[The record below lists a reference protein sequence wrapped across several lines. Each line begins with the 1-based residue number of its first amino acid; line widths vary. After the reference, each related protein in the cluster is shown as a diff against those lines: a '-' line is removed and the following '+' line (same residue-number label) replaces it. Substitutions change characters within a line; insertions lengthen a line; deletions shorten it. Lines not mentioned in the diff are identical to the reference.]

1 MPLFRSVRSRI
12 TMVTTLI
19 VAATLM
25 VAGVGLLV
33 FTRRAL
39 VSDVRRALTA
49 NLVEAQQELN
59 NGVVAE
65 LGLLSLG
72 VTVDPFEI
80 TGDIVEGTCSPIL
93 AEAYGSRNRQMNE
106 FLTLGSLDEDTI
118 AAYEA
123 CIAQSDPMVQS
134 VGHCEQVAVDAVGDP
149 YVTFEE
155 FRAIVASEEFD
166 AAYDECLAGSLLID
180 ERVAEAALACNRVVA
195 AAFDGVDVMNQA
207 AVENRIDAA
216 LFSYSAC
223 MRANGVPDYPDLTF
237 LGAGAEGP
245 SVLAGLAG
253 ATVVLPSLESVRS
266 SVDTFGTVIALVVP
280 TLVLGLALLTWVVVG
295 RSLQPVEAIRSRV
308 AEISAEA
315 LDQRVPDPG
324 TDDEIGSLATTMNR
338 MLERLE
344 KSAERQRRFVSDA
357 SHELRSP
364 LASIRAQIEVALTHP
379 GLLDWTGVGTGVL
392 QESRRMERL
401 VDDLLALA
409 RADEGVLI
417 SRTEEV
423 NLEDLVVSEAGR
435 VDELEVDLSAVT
447 QASARGDP
455 LALRRVVRN
464 LVDNAARHANSR
476 LSFEV
481 QRDRRE
487 VRMVVEDDGSGI
499 PEEDRERVFERFTR
513 LEDGRAR
520 DVGGAG
526 LGLAVVRETVKAHG
540 GSVSVETGSS
550 GGARLVVRLPAALQR
565 RTRRGTRDKAE
576 DRD

>member
-1 MPLFRSVRSRI
+1 
-12 TMVTTLI
+12 MVTTLI
-19 VAATLM
+19 VAATLLA
-25 VAGVGLLV
+25 AGVGLLV

-59 NGVVAE
+59 NGVVTE

-72 VTVDPFEI
+72 VTVDPFEM
-80 TGDIVEGTCSPIL
+80 TGDIVEGTCSSIL
-93 AEAYGSRNRQMNE
+93 AEAYGPLRRQMDD
-106 FLTLGSLDEDTI
+106 FLALAALDEETI

-123 CIAQSDPMVQS
+123 CIAESDPMIQS
-134 VGHCEQVAVDAVGDP
+134 VGHCEQVAVDAVGNP
-149 YVTFEE
+149 YGTFEE
-155 FRAIVASEEFD
+155 FRQVVTSEEFD

-180 ERVAEAALACNRVVA
+180 ERVAEAAVACNRVVA
-195 AAFDGVDVMNQA
+195 AAFNGVDVLNQA
-207 AVENRIDAA
+207 AVESRINAA

-237 LGAGAEGP
+237 MGAGGKGP
-245 SVLAGLAG
+245 SVLSGLAG

-266 SVDTFGTVIALVVP
+266 SVDTFGTVIMFVVP
-280 TLVLGLALLTWVVVG
+280 VLVLGLALLTWVVVG

-324 TDDEIGSLATTMNR
+324 TDDEIGSLAGTMNR

-344 KSAERQRRFVSDA
+344 RSAERQRRFVSDA

-379 GLLDWTGVGTGVL
+379 DLMDWTGVGMGVL
-392 QESRRMERL
+392 EESRRMERL
-401 VDDLLALA
+401 VNDLLALA
-409 RADEGVLI
+409 RADEGVI
-417 SRTEEV
+417 ITRTEEV
-423 NLEDLVVSEAGR
+423 NLGELVASEAER
-435 VDELEVDLSAVT
+435 VDDLEVDLSAVSA
-447 QASARGDP
+447 ASARGDP

-464 LVDNAARHANSR
+464 LVDNAARYAKSR

-481 QRDRRE
+481 QRGRKE
-487 VRMVVEDDGSGI
+487 VRIVVEDDGSGI

-513 LEDGRAR
+513 LEQGRTE
-520 DVGGAG
+520 DTGGAG

-540 GSVSVETGSS
+540 GTVSVETGSS
-550 GGARLVVRLPAALQR
+550 GGARMVVRLPAASGR
-565 RTRRGTRDKAE
+565 RSGRSLRDKAT
-576 DRD
+576 DG